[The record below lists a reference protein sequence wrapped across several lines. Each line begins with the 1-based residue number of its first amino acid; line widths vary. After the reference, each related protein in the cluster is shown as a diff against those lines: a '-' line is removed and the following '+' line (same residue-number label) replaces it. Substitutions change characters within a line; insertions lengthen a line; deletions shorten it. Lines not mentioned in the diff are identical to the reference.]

1 MGNLLDCQRL
11 PSGIAYDEV
20 LSCVPFLKHLNPTE
34 RRQLLDVC
42 RPRKFPYV
50 GSYVVKE
57 GERGSEFF
65 ILCRGTVTVSALLPD
80 GTDALLAELQPGG
93 YFGEIALLED
103 ISRTASVVT
112 SERNCMLLVLSRSQ
126 FNKIVWSSNETTE
139 ILKAVGSRRLASNLK
154 AMPFFKDL
162 DDEKIAKLS
171 QLFEFWECP
180 AGYEV
185 FQEGKAGDDFHVI
198 VRGRCRV
205 SCLDVD
211 KVNSIHLRD
220 IGSGDFMGEVALL
233 RSVVRTA
240 SVVALEPCIFLTLN
254 SQRFK
259 TLLEVSPSIA
269 TALED
274 VAADREQN
282 VSRKSG
288 AAALSARVAAD
299 LSRLAAEAEAREEHE
314 RQAEEGGTNSPA
326 SPGPGGSV
334 DMMVLPGTV
343 SS

>member
-1 MGNLLDCQRL
+1 M
-11 PSGIAYDEV
+11 
-20 LSCVPFLKHLNPTE
+20 
-34 RRQLLDVC
+34 
-42 RPRKFPYV
+42 
-50 GSYVVKE
+50 
-57 GERGSEFF
+57 
-65 ILCRGTVTVSALLPD
+65 
-80 GTDALLAELQPGG
+80 
-93 YFGEIALLED
+93 
-103 ISRTASVVT
+103 
-112 SERNCMLLVLSRSQ
+112 
-126 FNKIVWSSNETTE
+126 
-139 ILKAVGSRRLASNLK
+139 
-154 AMPFFKDL
+154 
-162 DDEKIAKLS
+162 
-171 QLFEFWECP
+171 
-180 AGYEV
+180 

-299 LSRLAAEAEAREEHE
+299 LSRIAAEAEAREEHE
-314 RQAEEGGTNSPA
+314 RQAEEGGTSSPA